1 MTRIC
6 VVTLTFPLETEA
18 TARRRILNIC
28 QDNARILVEIVRKL
42 VQMIDS
48 LAAGDDGKVNDQY
61 KEILAIREQSNKLKA
76 SLLGEV
82 ASLGSLLISRED
94 FLRLT
99 FRLAEITDT
108 AEGVGFRLASVIER
122 KVLIDKRL
130 MSEISQLASLILEE
144 VTKMKETLMALA
156 FNPSKAIEMASSVE
170 EIERKIDSTYRKLD
184 VEVLTSKGDISK
196 LLVMKDVIERL
207 ESMADLTIDALDQI
221 RVLAISG

>member
-1 MTRIC
+1 
-6 VVTLTFPLETEA
+6 LTFPLETEA

-28 QDNARILVEIVRKL
+28 QDNARVLVEIVRKL
-42 VQMIDS
+42 ALMIDS
-48 LAAGDDGKVNDQY
+48 LSTGDNDKVKDQY

-76 SLLGEV
+76 TLLGEV

-108 AEGVGFRLASVIER
+108 AEGVGFRLASTIER
-122 KVLIDKRL
+122 KISIDRKI
-130 MSEISQLASLILEE
+130 MSEISRLATLILDE
-144 VTKMKETLMALA
+144 VTRMKETLMALT

-170 EIERKIDSTYRKLD
+170 EIERKIDSTYRTLD
-184 VEVLTSKGDISK
+184 IEILTSKGEISK
-196 LLVMKDVIERL
+196 ILVMKDVVERL

-221 RVLAISG
+221 RVLAITG

>member
-1 MTRIC
+1 M
-6 VVTLTFPLETEA
+6 TFPLETEA

-28 QDNARILVEIVRKL
+28 QDNARVLVEIVRKL
-42 VQMIDS
+42 ALMIDS
-48 LAAGDDGKVNDQY
+48 LSTGDNDKVKDQY

-76 SLLGEV
+76 TLLGEV

-108 AEGVGFRLASVIER
+108 AEGVGFRLASTIER
-122 KVLIDKRL
+122 KISIDRKI
-130 MSEISQLASLILEE
+130 MSEISRLATLILDE
-144 VTKMKETLMALA
+144 VTRMKETLMALT

-170 EIERKIDSTYRKLD
+170 EIERKIDSTYRTLD
-184 VEVLTSKGDISK
+184 IEILTSKGEISK
-196 LLVMKDVIERL
+196 ILVMKDVVERL

-221 RVLAISG
+221 RVLAITG

>member
-1 MTRIC
+1 M
-6 VVTLTFPLETEA
+6 VTLTFPLETEA

>member
-1 MTRIC
+1 M
-6 VVTLTFPLETEA
+6 VPLTFPLETEA

-28 QDNARILVEIVRKL
+28 QDNARVLVEIVRKL
-42 VQMIDS
+42 ALMIDS
-48 LAAGDDGKVNDQY
+48 LSTGDNDKVKDQY

-76 SLLGEV
+76 TLLGEV

-108 AEGVGFRLASVIER
+108 AEGVGFRLASTIER
-122 KVLIDKRL
+122 KISIDRKI
-130 MSEISQLASLILEE
+130 MSEISRLATLILDE
-144 VTKMKETLMALA
+144 VTRMKETLMALT

-170 EIERKIDSTYRKLD
+170 EIERKIDSTYRTLD
-184 VEVLTSKGDISK
+184 IEILTSKGEISK
-196 LLVMKDVIERL
+196 ILVMKDVVERL

-221 RVLAISG
+221 RVLAITG

>member
-1 MTRIC
+1 
-6 VVTLTFPLETEA
+6 VVPLTFPLETEA

-28 QDNARILVEIVRKL
+28 QDNARVLVEIVRKL
-42 VQMIDS
+42 ALMIDS
-48 LAAGDDGKVNDQY
+48 LSTGDNDKVKDQY

-76 SLLGEV
+76 TLLGEV

-108 AEGVGFRLASVIER
+108 AEGVGFRLASTIER
-122 KVLIDKRL
+122 KISIDRKI
-130 MSEISQLASLILEE
+130 MSEISRLATLILDE
-144 VTKMKETLMALA
+144 VTRMKETLMALT

-170 EIERKIDSTYRKLD
+170 EIERKIDSTYRTLD
-184 VEVLTSKGDISK
+184 IEILTSKGEISK
-196 LLVMKDVIERL
+196 ILVMKDVVERL

-221 RVLAISG
+221 RVLAITG